1 MGVSLYYSATRDA
14 PLTAD
19 ERATV
24 DRLVAEGERSLREE
38 ALELFPTWYE
48 AGEVPLE
55 YRSPAEVFEG
65 LSLYDDRHLS
75 DGQVLAGSSKM
86 PPPACGVEPLLAQ
99 LRHYLDALTRMRR
112 ALPGARWHVHI
123 DDAEIPW
130 TEDGYTLG
138 DGTP

>member
-1 MGVSLYYSATRDA
+1 MGVSLYYSAERDT
-14 PLTAD
+14 PLTGD
-19 ERATV
+19 ERATIA
-24 DRLVAEGERSLREE
+24 RLASEGEEALREE
-38 ALELFPTWYE
+38 ALELFPAWH
-48 AGEVPLE
+48 ASGEMPEE

-65 LSLYDDRHLS
+65 LFLYSEEHLH
-75 DGQVLAGSSKM
+75 GAQVLAGSSKV
-86 PPPACGVEPLLAQ
+86 PPSACGFEPLFAQ
-99 LRHYLDALTRMRR
+99 LRHYLDALGRMRR